1 MEYYSATER
10 NAHWEFPGGPVVRTP
25 ILLPGSWAQSLIREL
40 RSCNLCG
47 KAKKKK
53 KKKKRNEAFTPA
65 TTWVK
70 LRNTVLFLNTI

>member
-25 ILLPGSWAQSLIREL
+25 ILLPGVLGSIPNQGIKVLQAVWESQ
-40 RSCNLCG
+40 
-47 KAKKKK
+47 